1 VFTNGQVMTTLPSV
15 YSNGTGSFQVDTLA
29 VFNYTTTDDNYS
41 DSLLAHGTVGNL
53 AFASPLPIGLAQS
66 IGIGQTQFTS
76 DTNWVYTLE
85 QSTNF
90 QAWAAVTD
98 VTAGNG
104 TNLLLQATNPPAGA
118 AFYRVRA
125 DLP

>member
-1 VFTNGQVMTTLPSV
+1 MGQV
-15 YSNGTGSFQVDTLA
+15 
-29 VFNYTTTDDNYS
+29 
-41 DSLLAHGTVGNL
+41 
-53 AFASPLPIGLAQS
+53 
-66 IGIGQTQFTS
+66 QFSS

-85 QSTNF
+85 QSADF
-90 QAWAAVTD
+90 QTWAAVAD

-104 TNLLLQATNPPAGA
+104 TNLLLQATNPPVGA